1 MMLAIRILA
10 ISLGFAAL
18 AAASGDCGTGDDFDL
33 MVRSSIGQITSDE
46 RPTAPVDMG
55 GSVTVGRKSVAR
67 AMLLSAVLPGLG
79 QMYAGG
85 RRGYAVGGTMAAV
98 DVLSAWLYF
107 DNNRKG
113 DDRKSSYQVFARDHY
128 SRDRFVKYV
137 RDTIVAVSPDP
148 IFEPCTDPGS
158 YDSSACWVSIHNVF
172 PLSDRN
178 DAAYYE
184 QIGDEY
190 RFVFG
195 WDDWY
200 SDRTPSHAD
209 AWIDWDPYTAFPT
222 GIPTTS
228 ANREKYRGMK
238 AEADDFYGRAD
249 RYAWVMVVGR
259 VVSMIDAAILVKL
272 RNRDLAA
279 IGDNP
284 RLTFK
289 AGLRG
294 GPNFKVGLKMRF

>member
-10 ISLGFAAL
+10 ISVGFAAFVV
-18 AAASGDCGTGDDFDL
+18 ACGDCGTGDDFDL
-33 MVRSSIGQITSDE
+33 MVRSSIGGITSDD
-46 RPTAPVDMG
+46 RPDSPVDIATP
-55 GSVTVGRKSVAR
+55 STIGRKSVAR

-98 DVLSAWLYF
+98 DVLSAWMYF

-113 DDRKSSYQVFARDHY
+113 DDKKIDYQAFAREHY
-128 SRDRFVKYV
+128 SKDRFEKYV
-137 RDTIVAVSPDP
+137 RDTIVALSPDP
-148 IFEPCTDPGS
+148 VFEPCTNPGS
-158 YDSSACWVSIHNVF
+158 YDSSACWTSIYNVF
-172 PLSDRN
+172 PLSDGD

-184 QIGDEY
+184 QIGDEDRY
-190 RFVFG
+190 VFG

-200 SDRTPSHAD
+200 SDRTPGHSD
-209 AWIDWDPYTAFPT
+209 VWIDWDPYTALPT

-228 ANREKYRGMK
+228 ANRDTYRGMK
-238 AEADDFYGRAD
+238 SDADDFYGKAD
-249 RYAWVMVVGR
+249 NYAWVMVIGR

-289 AGLRG
+289 AGLNG

>member
-10 ISLGFAAL
+10 ISVGFMAL
-18 AAASGDCGTGDDFDL
+18 AVACGDCGTGDGFDL
-33 MVRSSIGQITSDE
+33 MVRSSIGGITSDE
-46 RPTAPVDMG
+46 GPDSPVDIATP
-55 GSVTVGRKSVAR
+55 VTVGRKSVAR

-98 DVLSAWLYF
+98 DVMSAWLYF

-113 DDRKSSYQVFARDHY
+113 DDKKADYRAFARDHY
-128 SRDRFVKYV
+128 SRVRFEKYV
-137 RDTIVAVSPDP
+137 RDTIVALSPDP
-148 IFEPCTDPGS
+148 VFESCTDPGS
-158 YDSSACWVSIHNVF
+158 YDSSACWTSIHNVF
-172 PLSDRN
+172 PLSTRD

-184 QIGDEY
+184 QVGDEY
-190 RFVFG
+190 RYVFG

-200 SDRTPSHAD
+200 SNRTPNHAD
-209 AWIDWDPYTAFPT
+209 VWIDWDPYTALPA

-228 ANREKYRGMK
+228 INRETYRDMK
-238 AEADDFYGRAD
+238 SEADDFFGKAD
-249 RYAWVMVVGR
+249 RYAWVMVIGR

-279 IGDNP
+279 IGNNP

-289 AGLRG
+289 AGLNG
-294 GPNFKVGLKMRF
+294 GPNFRVGLKMRF

>member
-1 MMLAIRILA
+1 MMLVMRVLA
-10 ISLGFAAL
+10 ISVGFAAL
-18 AAASGDCGTGDDFDL
+18 AAACGDCSTGDDFDL
-33 MVRSSIGQITSDE
+33 MVRSSIGGITSDE
-46 RPTAPVDMG
+46 RPGSPVD
-55 GSVTVGRKSVAR
+55 VTVPTSVGRKSVAR

-98 DVLSAWLYF
+98 DVMSAWLYF

-113 DDRKSSYQVFARDHY
+113 DDRKTDYRAFASEHY
-128 SRDRFVKYV
+128 SRDRFEKYV
-137 RDTIVAVSPDP
+137 RDTIVALSPDP
-148 IFEPCTDPGS
+148 VFESCTDPGS
-158 YDSSACWVSIHNVF
+158 YDSSACWTSIHNVF
-172 PLSDRN
+172 PLSDGD

-190 RFVFG
+190 RYVFG

-200 SDRTPSHAD
+200 SGRTPNHAD
-209 AWIDWDPYTAFPT
+209 VWIDWDPYTALPAT
-222 GIPTTS
+222 IPTTS
-228 ANREKYRGMK
+228 VNRDIYRDMK
-238 AEADDFYGRAD
+238 SEADDFYGRAD
-249 RYAWVMVVGR
+249 RYAWVMVIGR

-272 RNRDLAA
+272 MNRDLAS

-284 RLTFK
+284 RLTLK
-289 AGLRG
+289 AGLNG